1 MPARLLAILKGT
13 VALAGAAAL
22 FAWFGVYNTATMP
35 LLPRFGFWLMTM
47 LIGGTVGWLII
58 PWIRGKFAE
67 SWPVPVQ
74 ILATALIVSVPITI
88 AIMWLSNTPFRAGI
102 IAIQYAYVLIV
113 SVVMVAVGWL
123 WEMLQESQN
132 RPAPADNAADTVA
145 AFLARLPV
153 KYRGADL
160 YAVSAE
166 DHYLRV
172 HTSLGEELI
181 LMRLADAM
189 RELEGADGLQTHR
202 SWWVAH
208 DGVADA
214 RRADG
219 KLVLALKSGGEAAV
233 SRTYAKAVKAAGLS

>member
-1 MPARLLAILKGT
+1 MPARLLDILKGSAFMAIA
-13 VALAGAAAL
+13 ALL
-22 FAWFGVYNTATMP
+22 FAWFGVYDTATMP
-35 LLPRFGFWLMTM
+35 FLPRFGFWLMTM

-58 PWIRGKFAE
+58 PWIRGKVAE
-67 SWPVPVQ
+67 IWPVPMQ
-74 ILATALIVSVPITI
+74 ILATALIVSVPITL
-88 AIMWLSNTPFRAGI
+88 AIMWISGTPPRPNI

-113 SVVMVAVGWL
+113 SLVMVAAGWV
-123 WEMLQESQN
+123 WEMFQESQKN
-132 RPAPADNAADTVA
+132 PPPTEAAPDVA
-145 AFLARLPV
+145 AGFLERLPV
-153 KYRGADL
+153 KYRSADL

-189 RELEGADGLQTHR
+189 RELEGAGGLQTHR

-208 DGVADA
+208 NGVADA
-214 RRADG
+214 RRVDG